1 MKNYII
7 LTALLLLTNLVSKAQ
22 KIEISYGTLMG
33 LNYSFVNVN
42 AETSKYYTFDEKDQN
57 FTFDNTYKGK
67 LGYDIGIFFKLNPVK
82 SRFNLE
88 SGLILSKYS
97 NSYTV
102 YFSYDNYVSTS
113 SIETWTKETAEET
126 ITNNFSVIKIPF
138 FIGFNLLNTGKFQLE
153 IQSGISA
160 SICMDENHK
169 FMDLNNEE
177 DQLYRDYF
185 AGFQMGIRAYLNKI
199 ICQLK
204 YDRSFNMQEGSS
216 RTYFPWEMEVDGIY
230 LSSVS
235 ISVGYMF

>member
-1 MKNYII
+1 MKKYII
-7 LTALLLLTNLVSKAQ
+7 LIAILILINIGIKAQ
-22 KIEISYGTLMG
+22 KIEVSYGTLMG

-42 AETSKYYTFDEKDQN
+42 SATSKYYTFDEKDQN
-57 FTFDNTYKGK
+57 FTFDNSYKGK
-67 LGYDIGIFFKLNPVK
+67 AGYDIGIFFKLNPVK

-102 YFSYDNYVSTS
+102 FLSYDNYATTS

-126 ITNNFSVIKIPF
+126 ISNDFSVIKIPL

-153 IQSGISA
+153 IQSGISVN
-160 SICMDENHK
+160 ICMDEDHK
-169 FMDLNNEE
+169 FLDLNNEE
-177 DQLYRDYF
+177 DQLYKDYF
-185 AGFQMGIRAYLNKI
+185 AGFQMGIRAYFNKI
-199 ICQLK
+199 FCQLK

-216 RTYFPWEMEVDGIY
+216 RTYFPWEMEVDGIF